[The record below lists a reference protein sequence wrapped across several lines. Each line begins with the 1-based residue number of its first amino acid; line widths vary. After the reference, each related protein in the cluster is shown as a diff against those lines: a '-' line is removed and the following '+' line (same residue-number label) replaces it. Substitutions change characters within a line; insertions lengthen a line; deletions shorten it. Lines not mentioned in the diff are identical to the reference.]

1 MSEVLKVELRQ
12 SRGKR
17 HAKRLRIAGSVPAVL
32 YGHGEANLSLQA
44 QAEQVRSIVRH
55 GARVVDLQGAVSEKA
70 FIRALQWDTYGVDVL
85 HLDLTRVSAD
95 EKVQVMVSVDL
106 RGEAPGVKDGGVV
119 SQLLHQVK
127 IECLAIAIPEK
138 LNLSVNGLR
147 LGDSLTVGNI
157 ELPEGTTM
165 LTDSETLVVQ
175 CVEPKAEE
183 DLAAPLAEGA
193 EPEVI
198 GRKEEEEESDE
209 SNK

>member
-12 SRGKR
+12 TRGKR
-17 HAKRLRIAGSVPAVL
+17 HAKRLRLAGAVPAVL
-32 YGHGEANLSLQA
+32 YGHDEANLSLKA
-44 QAEQVRSIVRH
+44 QAEQVQAIVRH
-55 GARVVDLQGAVSEKA
+55 GARVVDLEGAVSEKA

-95 EKVQVMVSVDL
+95 EKVQVPVTLEL

-119 SQLLHQVK
+119 SQLLHQVQ

-138 LNLSVNGLR
+138 LHLSVNGLK

-165 LTDSETLVVQ
+165 LTEPESVVVQ
-175 CVEPKAEE
+175 CVEPKVEE
-183 DLAAPLAEGA
+183 EPAAPVAEGA

-198 GRKEEEEESDE
+198 GRKAEEGEEEE
-209 SNK
+209 

>member
-17 HAKRLRIAGSVPAVL
+17 HARRMRLAGSIPAVL
-32 YGHGEANLSLQA
+32 YGHGEANLSLKA
-44 QAEQVRSIVRH
+44 RAEQVQAIVRH
-55 GARVVDLQGAVSEKA
+55 GARVVDLEGAVSEKA

-95 EKVQVMVSVDL
+95 EKVQVMVALEL

-127 IECLAIAIPEK
+127 IECLAISIPEK
-138 LNLSVNGLR
+138 LHLSVNALK
-147 LGDSLTVGNI
+147 LGDSLTIGNI
-157 ELPEGTTM
+157 ELPAGTTM
-165 LTDSETLVVQ
+165 LTELEAVVVQ

-183 DLAAPLAEGA
+183 ELAAPSEGA

-198 GRKEEEEESDE
+198 GRKAEDEEEEES
-209 SNK
+209 

>member
-17 HAKRLRIAGSVPAVL
+17 HARRMRLAGSIPAVL
-32 YGHGEANLSLQA
+32 YGHGEANLSLKA
-44 QAEQVRSIVRH
+44 RAEQVQAIVRH
-55 GARVVDLQGAVSEKA
+55 GARVVDLEGAVSEKA

-95 EKVQVMVSVDL
+95 EKVQVMVALEL

-127 IECLAIAIPEK
+127 IECLAISIPEK
-138 LNLSVNGLR
+138 LHLSVNALK
-147 LGDSLTVGNI
+147 LGDSLTIGNI
-157 ELPEGTTM
+157 ELPAGTTM
-165 LTDSETLVVQ
+165 LTELEAVVVQ

-183 DLAAPLAEGA
+183 ELAAPSEGA

-198 GRKEEEEESDE
+198 GRKAEDEEEES
-209 SNK
+209 